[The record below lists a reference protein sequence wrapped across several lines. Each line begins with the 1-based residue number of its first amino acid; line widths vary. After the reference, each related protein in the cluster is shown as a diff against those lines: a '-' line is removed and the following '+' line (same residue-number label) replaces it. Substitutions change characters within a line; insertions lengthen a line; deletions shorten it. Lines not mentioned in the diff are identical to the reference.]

1 MHLALAAAPV
11 HDADLLRLEQR
22 ERIVRLG
29 RREIGAARIGEG
41 LGALGPVSEGLFV
54 WTIGLAVI
62 IGFTVWLTSRS
73 A

>member
-1 MHLALAAAPV
+1 MPAFQPGRHEEPGAPDLVALACF
-11 HDADLLRLEQR
+11 
-22 ERIVRLG
+22 
-29 RREIGAARIGEG
+29 G